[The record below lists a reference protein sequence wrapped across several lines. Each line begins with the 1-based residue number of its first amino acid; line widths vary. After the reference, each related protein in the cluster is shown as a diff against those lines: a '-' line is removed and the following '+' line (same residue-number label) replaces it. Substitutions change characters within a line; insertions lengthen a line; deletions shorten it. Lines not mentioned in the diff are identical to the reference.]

1 MAEPGSTP
9 TVPTSGGRLA
19 VVLRSDRVRSVAGL
33 TGARGV
39 ASAISA
45 LWLIVAARTLPLEQ
59 FGDLSTLLAL
69 LAIAIAVSD
78 TGLQHLLA
86 SFVASRGHFSSTAA
100 ATVVRRRL
108 LYAVVCGVALVPAYL
123 LATTGRDGYAAIII
137 LGSLAGTAVYQTIL
151 TGYRMLGR
159 IGLEGANEIGSR
171 LFVLGA
177 GAIALHGGAGVVV
190 AAMVYAVAD
199 LASAAI
205 VTLRLRHVLAWPQPE
220 PDGAVPDVRLRST
233 VGLALATVFAVVYSR
248 VDIYLV
254 TVLVGPDQAGLYAA
268 GARLL
273 ELSVLPALVV
283 GGMVLG
289 HVSGVSGAR
298 RRIELRRSVAMG
310 AGLALL
316 PAIVVIATAGWLLPT
331 LFGEPF
337 EAATTMTRLL
347 AASAVPAAVVIVTS
361 PVAAV
366 LAQRFLM
373 VCVGVALVANV
384 ALNALIVPAHGGN
397 GAAVVNL
404 ATQVGLG
411 LALLIGVDRAA
422 GEEVGDEGPLQP

>member
-1 MAEPGSTP
+1 
-9 TVPTSGGRLA
+9 
-19 VVLRSDRVRSVAGL
+19 VRSIAGL
-33 TGARGV
+33 TAARGV
-39 ASAISA
+39 ASAVSA
-45 LWLIVAARTLPLEQ
+45 VWLIVAARTLPLEQ

-100 ATVVRRRL
+100 STVVRRRL
-108 LYAVVCGVALVPAYL
+108 LYAGVCSVALVPAYL
-123 LATTGRDGYAAIII
+123 LATTGRDGLASVVI
-137 LGSLAGTAVYQTIL
+137 LGSLAGTAVYQTLL

-159 IGLEGANEIGSR
+159 IGLEGANEVVSR
-171 LFVLGA
+171 LFVLGV
-177 GAIALHGGAGVVV
+177 GAVALHGGAGVVV
-190 AAMVYAVAD
+190 AAAVYAVAD
-199 LASAAI
+199 LGSATI
-205 VTLRLRHVLAWPQPE
+205 VTLRLRRALGWPRSE
-220 PDGAVPDVRLRST
+220 PDGEVPDVRLRST

-254 TVLVGPDQAGLYAA
+254 TVLVGADQAGLYAA

-273 ELSVLPALVV
+273 ELAVLPALVV

-289 HVSGVSGAR
+289 HVSGVTGPR
-298 RRIELRRSVAMG
+298 RRLELRRSVAMG
-310 AGLALL
+310 AGLAFI
-316 PAIVVIATAGWLLPT
+316 PAMVIIASAGWLLPT

-337 EAATTMTRLL
+337 GSATTMTRLL
-347 AASAVPAAVVIVTS
+347 AASAVPAAVVIVAS

-373 VCVGVALVANV
+373 ICVGLALVANV
-384 ALNALIVPAHGGN
+384 LLNAVVVPAHGGN

-411 LALLIGVDRAA
+411 LALLIGVDRAS
-422 GEEVGDEGPLQP
+422 GEEVLDEGQVQP